1 MLILFGALGGGTGL
15 WFKLKMTL
23 RLLVQILHWKLI
35 FQCLRYT
42 KMCSKE
48 ASETW
53 LFLKNE
59 VDQCRILLCPKTNDN
74 VTVEKHLYYF
84 IKHVFLCLHWSL
96 FFFFKS
102 QCIEKKK
109 NMTLFQI
116 CGLNSQGLGFQYFGR
131 STSLHCLSYLKFAFS
146 NATFPFHHVMEHCG
160 LMYWMVFFFH
170 LPGLQSACSHL

>member
-109 NMTLFQI
+109 KHDAFPDLWTEFSRSRISVFWKKHIITLFIVFEI
-116 CGLNSQGLGFQYFGR
+116 CIF
-131 STSLHCLSYLKFAFS
+131 
-146 NATFPFHHVMEHCG
+146 
-160 LMYWMVFFFH
+160 
-170 LPGLQSACSHL
+170 